1 MNRKKYFLSRLIL
14 LIFLLALPA
23 LACSTLTSDND
34 ESEPA
39 AETGSSDQTT
49 KADSADQPAAPDADD
64 SGEPGAAGD
73 RESAQDS
80 DDTGKASG
88 GPEKSGSDAQESI
101 ISALRSGLDV
111 DAMRL
116 HIVTEDTASGLVSD
130 VVLAFIR
137 PDRYQMISD
146 DIEFIVV
153 DNTTYLKGPDGNWTT
168 LPGAEMTNTVEA
180 TLDAF
185 AGAAVIESRQDS
197 LSQRDVNFEGKET
210 INGVDTLVYSFDE
223 GLPGTGISGLIKMWI
238 GEDDGL
244 LYRQE
249 VESKIGDQ
257 ESRIL
262 MEFEYGAAVS
272 IEPPE

>member
-1 MNRKKYFLSRLIL
+1 MNFRKSFESRLIL

-23 LACSTLTSDND
+23 LACSTLTGDND
-34 ESEPA
+34 EGEPA
-39 AETGSSDQTT
+39 AETASSDQAPA
-49 KADSADQPAAPDADD
+49 ADSDDQPAALDADG
-64 SGEPGAAGD
+64 SGESDAAGD
-73 RESAQDS
+73 QDRDQDS
-80 DDTGKASG
+80 GDADEASG
-88 GPEKSGSDAQESI
+88 GPEKTGGDPRESI
-101 ISALRSGLDV
+101 ISALRSGLEV

-116 HIVTEDTASGLVSD
+116 HIVTEDMGSGLVSD
-130 VVLAFIR
+130 VILAFVR
-137 PDRYQMISD
+137 PDRYQLKSD
-146 DIEFIVV
+146 DIEFVVV
-153 DNTTYLKGPDGNWTT
+153 DDTTYLRGPDGNWTT
-168 LPGAEMTNTVEA
+168 LPGAEMTSTVEA

-197 LSQRDVNFEGKET
+197 LSQSDVNFEGKET
-210 INGVDTLVYSFDE
+210 INGVDTLVYSFGE
-223 GLPGTGISGLIKMWI
+223 GLPGVGISGLIKMWI

-262 MEFEYGAAVS
+262 MEFEYGAAVT

>member
-1 MNRKKYFLSRLIL
+1 MNRRKSFLPRLIL

-23 LACSTLTSDND
+23 LACTTLTGDND

-39 AETGSSDQTT
+39 ADTGSSDQ
-49 KADSADQPAAPDADD
+49 AAAVDSEEQSASSDVDG
-64 SGEPGAAGD
+64 SGESGAAGD
-73 RESAQDS
+73 QDSAQGSGDA
-80 DDTGKASG
+80 GEASG
-88 GPEKSGSDAQESI
+88 GAEKSGGDARESI
-101 ISALRSGLDV
+101 ISALRSGLEV

-116 HIVTEDTASGLVSD
+116 HIVTEDFGSGLVSD
-130 VVLAFIR
+130 VTLAFVR
-137 PDRYQMISD
+137 PDRYQMISEGV
-146 DIEFIVV
+146 EFIVV
-153 DNTTYLKGPDGNWTT
+153 DDTTYLKGPDGEWVT
-168 LPGAEMTNTVEA
+168 LPGTEMSSTVDA

-185 AGAAVIESRQDS
+185 AGLNIIEERQDT

-223 GLPGTGISGLIKMWI
+223 GLPGAGISGLIKMWI

-257 ESRIL
+257 ESRIM
-262 MEFEYGAAVS
+262 MEFEYGAAVT

>member
-1 MNRKKYFLSRLIL
+1 MNRRKSFLSRLIL

-23 LACSTLTSDND
+23 LACSTLTGDND
-34 ESEPA
+34 ESDPA
-39 AETGSSDQTT
+39 ADTNSSG
-49 KADSADQPAAPDADD
+49 QPAVADPDDQSASSDADD
-64 SGEPGAAGD
+64 SGGSDAAGD

-80 DDTGKASG
+80 DDAGKASG

-153 DNTTYLKGPDGNWTT
+153 DDTTYLKGPDGNWTT
-168 LPGAEMTNTVEA
+168 LPGTEMTSTVQA

-185 AGAAVIESRQDS
+185 AGAAVIESRQDT

-223 GLPGTGISGLIKMWI
+223 GLPGAGISGLIKMWI

-249 VESKIGDQ
+249 VSSWIGNQ
-257 ESRIL
+257 ESRIM
-262 MEFEYGAAVS
+262 MEFEYGAAVT

>member
-1 MNRKKYFLSRLIL
+1 MNRKKNFLSRLIL